1 MANKQSN
8 LKILRLGEC
17 EVTLMLRRVRGAR
30 RMTLRLDEAA
40 GAFHLSLPYGVALTE
55 GLDFAARRRRWIL
68 AQLAAL
74 PPRVAFAAGAEIPLF
89 GVPHVIRHDPGAR
102 RGAWREAGTIWV
114 SGFAEH
120 LPRRVTDFLKAEARR
135 ELTARAHGK
144 AAEIG
149 RRVAKVSLRD
159 TRSRWGSCSA
169 EGEIGFSWRL
179 ILAPEAVLDYVVAHE
194 VAHLAHM
201 NHGPRFW
208 RLVAKLTPEV
218 AGPRHWLKANGCR
231 LHRYG

>member
-1 MANKQSN
+1 
-8 LKILRLGEC
+8 
-17 EVTLMLRRVRGAR
+17 
-30 RMTLRLDEAA
+30 MTLRLDEAA

-135 ELTARAHGK
+135 ELTARAH
-144 AAEIG
+144 
-149 RRVAKVSLRD
+149 
-159 TRSRWGSCSA
+159 
-169 EGEIGFSWRL
+169 RL
-179 ILAPEAVLDYVVAHE
+179 FLAPHPGAGSGARLRGGARGGAPGPHE
-194 VAHLAHM
+194 PRAALLAA
-201 NHGPRFW
+201 GRQADPGSRRAAPLAQGQ
-208 RLVAKLTPEV
+208 RLPPAPL
-218 AGPRHWLKANGCR
+218 RLKT
-231 LHRYG
+231 L

>member
-8 LKILRLGEC
+8 LNILRLGER

-55 GLDFAARRRRWIL
+55 GLDFAAHRRRWIL

-201 NHGPRFW
+201 NHGATAENP
-208 RLVAKLTPEV
+208 LVLERP
-218 AGPRHWLKANGCR
+218 PRHPDIAVGID
-231 LHRYG
+231 